1 MPIDR
6 QTNCILEL
14 VSTLVH
20 CWKSTTTLKVM
31 NLIKIGLPATLTIPH
46 PTRPMTSCYVIHC
59 REHIF
64 RLITSQNDIK
74 YISRQV
80 TKHADHAPNTCNS
93 LIVCQGCCACHCKRL
108 IPITLGLTKRGSW
121 SLTSSDFGH
130 RETHFLWVLHIAIF
144 CCLGPP
150 SAMAFEQP
158 VRNTCGSCCCSS
170 ACSQAMKP
178 KLRLI
183 VSKLA

>member
-1 MPIDR
+1 MARCTIPR
-6 QTNCILEL
+6 M
-14 VSTLVH
+14 
-20 CWKSTTTLKVM
+20 TTLTV
-31 NLIKIGLPATLTIPH
+31 PH
-46 PTRPMTSCYVIHC
+46 LKYPTRPMTSCYVIHC

-121 SLTSSDFGH
+121 SLTSSD
-130 RETHFLWVLHIAIF
+130 LWTPRDALP
-144 CCLGPP
+144 LGP
-150 SAMAFEQP
+150 SHSHLLLSRTSICHG
-158 VRNTCGSCCCSS
+158 V
-170 ACSQAMKP
+170 
-178 KLRLI
+178 
-183 VSKLA
+183 